1 MRLLKEEKFKV
12 VPDPEVQLIP
22 EFKALYKRDRSQS
35 KQGCVREL
43 AYIYFMHDHKSP
55 YAIYASDERLIRVS
69 KDLGLS
75 EDYVPDP
82 KVQLAI
88 SKYLEFAQ
96 TPTIKTLTSIREG
109 LLTSSRLIDTL
120 RLRIERELKQEEVED
135 LDGLVRSVQ
144 RMLEIGEKLPK
155 VIENISTLEEK
166 IKKEQASDT
175 RIKGGGKKGMFE
187 DWC

>member
-1 MRLLKEEKFKV
+1 MRLLREEKFKV
-12 VPDPEVQLIP
+12 LPDPELLLIP
-22 EFKALYKRDRSQS
+22 EFAALQRRDRS
-35 KQGCVREL
+35 KTKTAYIKEL

-55 YAIYASDERLIRVS
+55 YAIYTKDERLVRVI
-69 KDLGLS
+69 KDLGLP
-75 EDYVPDP
+75 ENYKPDS
-82 KVQLAI
+82 VVDLAVN
-88 SKYLEFAQ
+88 KYLQFAQ

-120 RLRIERELKQEEVED
+120 RLRIERELKADEVED
-135 LDGLVRSVQ
+135 LDALVRSVQ

-155 VIENISTLEEK
+155 VIDQITALEEK

-187 DWC
+187 D

>member
-1 MRLLKEEKFKV
+1 MRLLREEKFKI
-12 VPDPEVQLIP
+12 VPDPEVHLIP
-22 EFKALYKRDRSQS
+22 EFAALYKRDRSKS
-35 KQGCVREL
+35 KQGCIQQL
-43 AYIYFMHDHKSP
+43 AYIYFMYDHKSP
-55 YAIYASDERLIRVS
+55 YAIYAKEERMQRVV
-69 KDLGLS
+69 KDLGLPGGY
-75 EDYVPDP
+75 EPDA
-82 KVQLAI
+82 KVESAI
-88 SKYLEFAQ
+88 QKYLEFAQ

-120 RLRIERELKQEEVED
+120 RNRIERELQKEDVDD

-155 VIENISTLEEK
+155 VIDNITGLEEK

-187 DWC
+187 D

>member
-1 MRLLKEEKFKV
+1 MRLLREEKFKV
-12 VPDPEVQLIP
+12 VPDPELQFIP
-22 EFKALYKRDRSQS
+22 EFAALLKRDRS
-35 KQGCVREL
+35 KGKHTYIKEL

-55 YAIYASDERLIRVS
+55 YAIYAADERMVRVN
-69 KDLGLS
+69 KDLGLA
-75 EDYVPDP
+75 EDYVPD
-82 KVQLAI
+82 KLVDAAVQR
-88 SKYLEFAQ
+88 YLEFAQ

-120 RLRIERELKQEEVED
+120 RYRIERELQKEEVED
-135 LDGLVRSVQ
+135 LDALVRSVQ

-155 VIENISTLEEK
+155 VIDNITGLEDK

-187 DWC
+187 D

>member
-1 MRLLKEEKFKV
+1 MRLLREENFKI
-12 VPDPEVQLIP
+12 VPDPELQLIP
-22 EFKALYKRDRSQS
+22 EFAALLKRDRSKS
-35 KQGCVREL
+35 KTSYVVEL

-55 YAIYASDERLIRVS
+55 YAIYAADEREVRVV
-69 KDLGLS
+69 KDLGLP
-75 EDYVPDP
+75 EKYKPDA
-82 KVQLAI
+82 KVESAVQ
-88 SKYLEFAQ
+88 KYLEFAQ

-120 RLRIERELKQEEVED
+120 RFRIERELQKEEVDD
-135 LDGLVRSVQ
+135 LDALVRSVQ

-155 VIENISTLEEK
+155 VIDNITGLEDK

-187 DWC
+187 D

>member
-1 MRLLKEEKFKV
+1 MRLLREEKFKI
-12 VPDPEVQLIP
+12 VPDPELQLIP
-22 EFKALYKRDRSQS
+22 EFGALLKRDRS
-35 KQGCVREL
+35 KGKHAFVKEL

-55 YAIYASDERLIRVS
+55 YAIYATDEREVRVH
-69 KDLGLS
+69 KDLGLP
-75 EDYVPDP
+75 EDYSPDA
-82 KVQLAI
+82 KVESAVQ
-88 SKYLEFAQ
+88 KYLEFAQ

-120 RLRIERELKQEEVED
+120 RNRIERELQKEDVED
-135 LDGLVRSVQ
+135 LDALVRSVQ

-155 VIENISTLEEK
+155 VIDNITGLEEK

-187 DWC
+187 D